1 MSLSN
6 LNKDNIT
13 NLFEML
19 DLNSQIKE
27 QELIVESV
35 RSNYSTYGKLELISR
50 QIMMLKNEA
59 LNILENH
66 KMNLDFANIECN
78 FKKAPGSYYYVYEK
92 NNYKFLSII
101 APNEWNVIPGKFI
114 TKVLFDYDYNFYIV
128 NE

>member
-27 QELIVESV
+27 QESIIESV

-66 KMNLDFANIECN
+66 KMNLDFDNIECN
-78 FKKAPGSYYYVYEK
+78 FKKAPGNYYYVYEK
-92 NNYKFLSII
+92 NNHKFLSII